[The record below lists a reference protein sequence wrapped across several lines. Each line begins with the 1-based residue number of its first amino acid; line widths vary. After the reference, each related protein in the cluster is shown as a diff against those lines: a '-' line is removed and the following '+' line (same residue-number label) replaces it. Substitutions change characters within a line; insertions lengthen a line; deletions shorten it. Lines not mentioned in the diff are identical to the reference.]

1 MRNDISSLIGAGN
14 ISIRKVPVPK
24 AEIRSLYEAL
34 VQAVEEIPRYH
45 IVLEGDAQGILILF
59 MTLTVWVVTL
69 YSGMLVTWKV
79 VSLHFESIIYLESG
93 YTLIVLCLKV
103 QDWGQRLFGRIH
115 FLNGHQGCSKGC
127 FLSLV

>member
-1 MRNDISSLIGAGN
+1 MRNDISSLIGADN

-34 VQAVEEIPRYH
+34 VQTVEEIPRYH

-103 QDWGQRLFGRIH
+103 QDWGQ
-115 FLNGHQGCSKGC
+115 
-127 FLSLV
+127 